1 MNEQEALELSWTVA
15 QENGFEGDFEE
26 YKDSLNDS
34 KNLEQAFNQAK
45 QEAFPGDINSFANG
59 LGLGKAKGVVTK
71 DATAAPNPEA
81 SEIMGSSSEGISS
94 ELEYDKFQNS
104 TKVTL
109 KQESEIFDKAE
120 KFVNTGQKKTVIA
133 KTGKDAN
140 QNPYLVDDDGNVK
153 QEYFDLF
160 EEYKDLKFGSV
171 EQREFNAGLRNKIK
185 ALDTYVNPTIASKVL
200 YSAKNWYDKE
210 KEIVDD
216 KDWISLEQEAITQV
230 VKEKKIKR
238 SELNNNRVTYEDDVK
253 SKMLN
258 LYTKNL
264 KDEQVKD
271 NISNWIQTQED
282 DKSFLQKAGDLLTF
296 YSEDKDEFKTK
307 QQKDITKTQK
317 EKFDKLNSKVK
328 SDIKFLDTSPNL
340 IDEQYRELQNIAKG
354 NYQTQEEVDEAN
366 EKITQLKE
374 SIITTT
380 GLYNDKI
387 KGLDSLLEK
396 REDYGLI
403 LSSLE
408 RDYNFIPILTAN
420 MALGGATALSAGIE
434 LTNAALSVSA
444 EFGLGTRFTGSSDV
458 FTPVLKLAENLVYS
472 ESYKNTLE
480 ESRNTL
486 NSFKEQISSGLAE
499 PQELDDLKD
508 GDDWGRYFATLLGS
522 QTLNTVVLFSTGGA
536 ALPILASQAAG
547 SSFGEMEEDERQ
559 SRSAIEKWENSNP
572 DTRGPKP
579 EVVDYTPA
587 QKYITGIGNGALE
600 YFTERVSLGIINRS
614 KAAFR
619 AMPKVKN
626 SFSQSI
632 GNLLSKKGAK
642 KAVEGTALFAYDAAT
657 EAGQEGLV
665 ELGSNMFDRYVLGKD
680 INLFE
685 GVKDATFSGL
695 VMGAGVYKAPQFFG
709 SISTLVQKT
718 GDTQVIGQAKERILE
733 IEKIIKENPNMGAEI
748 KASLVTEHQQQTQK
762 ISNVINKGLNKFK
775 DFSKEDINE
784 LGNIEQKQYALMKE
798 ADAIEQDSGITT
810 DKQALLNQVNLK
822 KIQLDIQ
829 RNEIL
834 EKYGEI
840 ESDITDE
847 QVQLNYRE
855 IERQTDLIKK
865 IAGEGVVE
873 SLDNE
878 QYQEV
883 LRKSSNEKD
892 FDKNK
897 KSLGYFSENGVL
909 YINKERAAKENMA
922 NTPIHEFLH
931 YIMDGVL
938 NQEVDGKKQMT
949 DEAYGIVEE
958 FKVILKEQNPKAYAE
973 IEKRIKSNY
982 KEDTSDREVAEEW
995 ISIFGEVEYN
1005 ETLGSKLNKLKSRF
1019 TDVYFKES
1027 GFENLDFRNGKDL
1040 FDFLVDFKSKFKK
1053 GKVSDRV
1060 VNVVSNKNKTKTK
1073 DKDSKT
1079 FSINEAYKEL
1089 QQIEE
1094 TEANFTQQP
1103 EIRKT
1108 QEKRKKELLKI
1119 VQDENAYEELRQID
1133 EFEADFN
1140 PTEFSKNRKKELLDL
1155 INKEEEKEIKK
1166 FSKNEKASAEVQR
1179 LFNEKP
1185 RDWENLV
1192 IEQMRP
1198 ITAKLVERRRDVTG
1212 FNREELLRDFEVG
1225 ERGVFDLIRSYDPS
1239 KNDSLAAYINTF
1251 LSFRAQESSKRILKP
1266 VFESDVTEEKGVAA
1280 QEDDLS
1286 IEDAIDESF
1295 KPTVEEK
1302 SKLRRQI
1309 KLPDEQV
1316 EKVRQAV
1323 RKTFGTR
1330 LPPLKSPEFKKA
1342 LRKAY
1347 DTELFKDLKT
1357 NVFKTR
1363 DEYRNFLR
1371 ENWKA
1376 LYDAIPQETLN
1387 QSFAT
1392 FREPVF
1398 DKNGKQKR
1406 EKTPE
1411 GERIFRKKNINREEF
1426 LDYFFNTNIG
1436 GSTRGT
1442 RKDAIVRMLAQEL
1455 GFDATMETIQEP
1467 KVAEK
1472 IEFVNPS
1479 VDVANTAEIINRF
1492 PNKLFSLNNNLSY
1505 EDIIKKVREET
1516 KPLYLNPDN
1525 EKKLKKG
1532 KASPTIKEVLIN
1544 ELIPALKGLPDDV
1557 KYLLLYSIQGTG
1569 KLSPQA
1575 IKIIKK
1581 ENPNLSTKNINNFGA
1596 AAMPFASVGLAKK
1609 ALFGTVREANIKIK
1623 KLKANDLTL
1632 IKAFQFAG
1640 KSVPSTG
1647 KISDQDLNRL
1657 VEDENLQQIVIEE
1670 NDAKNEA
1677 FYKIIKS
1684 LAELVVENP
1693 KLKKYILHLISLQA
1707 YYQGHFIRKLMP
1719 FVSFTKPYGKNFK
1732 KHDEHFSKAVDTSI
1746 YAQYMIMQA
1755 GDYKQKYIDK
1765 KLDDDFNKLWSGSGR
1780 GVVTEESGDNFDLD
1794 KKPGQTEDIN
1804 ISPFINVLDKLKE
1817 DEKKQHFLLPGTQFN
1832 KTDKLVNILE
1842 INEDGFYE
1850 EIEIPK
1856 EEANNLNKEIN
1867 NILENKTS
1875 IAASE
1880 TISEARARIL
1890 GTKKRI
1896 PKFFIPAS
1904 ADDFVGLIYYMLGK
1918 GKKGE
1923 EQIKWFQT
1931 NLFDPYAK
1939 AEAKVSTERI
1949 KVGRKYNQLL
1959 KEFDIIPSTLKKEVP
1974 DGVYTQEQAVR
1985 VYIWDS
1991 IKQTIPGLSES
2002 EQKSL
2007 VDYVNS
2013 NKDLKRFADKV
2024 KSVSFGYGYA
2034 KPGKAWTSGTI
2045 STDFLEVINTT
2056 KRAAFLEQWQKN
2068 VDVIFSKE
2076 NLNKMQAA
2084 FGTDYRI
2091 AVENALGRMKTGRN
2105 AQYNADSNTARF
2117 MDWVNGSIG
2126 TIMFFN
2132 DKSATLQLLS
2142 TINFINWSDNNILKA
2157 GKAFAN
2163 QPQYWSDFKMLFN
2176 SDFLLNRRDG
2186 LKMNVNEADLADA
2199 AKTNGARGVISK
2211 ILKVGFLPTKLAD
2224 SFAIASGGA
2233 SFYRNRVNSLI
2244 KNGVSEKD
2252 AKERAFRDF
2261 REIAEETQQSS
2272 RPDKIS
2278 QQQASPIGRTILNFV
2293 NTNMQY
2299 NRVAKKAALDLINR
2313 RGDTKTNISKIVYY
2327 MAVQNLIF
2335 NALQQ
2340 GLFAV
2345 LFGDIDEDE
2354 KKKQKYF
2361 RVANGMADSFLRGL
2375 GITGGIF
2382 SVVKN
2387 AAIKVYEE
2395 QEKKNPKYEKVALEA
2410 LKISPPISSKMQR
2423 LFSAART
2430 FTWEKKEIKQKG
2442 LSITSP
2448 AVLGVSQVVS
2458 AVTNLPADRVVKKV
2472 SNVAAATTEDLRFY
2486 QRIALLL
2493 GWSKWDLG
2501 IEDDKI
2507 KTYTNPKIRGSYK
2520 PIRSY
2525 SKPLKYSKP
2534 TKK

>member
-1 MNEQEALELSWTVA
+1 MNEKLLKQVFLLRKNDFKNEIEFFKA
-15 QENGFEGDFEE
+15 FEE
-26 YKDSLNDS
+26 SEDERKKSFDILVTKGFLGTEKQFLDS
-34 KNLEQAFNQAK
+34 A
-45 QEAFPGDINSFANG
+45 GV
-59 LGLGKAKGVVTK
+59 GKTNGVVAM
-71 DATAAPNPEA
+71 DATVTPEKKQA
-81 SEIMGSSSEGISS
+81 SESTVSEQESISS
-94 ELEYDKFQNS
+94 ELPKPLDLPDNIKRKLSRENLTFEERVSLAETNSQRELDAEDFARINMESTQWVEKEESKKRKIKNPLYSGKDSGVSQFVEEVIPNQDWLRTKDQAIKNILENDENIGEDVDYKYIEDNPQFDFKVKDEMIKIHSKQLEANVIDEKTEAIVENLEDKETFSKKTKDLAINIGKFQYGGDFVGQTEKQIEIERIDKKLLDNLNTAQGEAIRYLDNS
-104 TKVTL
+104 QKIRNNIS
-109 KQESEIFDKAE
+109 KREQEIMNTNYTSQGEVDKA
-120 KFVNTGQKKTVIA
+120 NTELKNLRKTSEDIFSTQK
-133 KTGKDAN
+133 
-140 QNPYLVDDDGNVK
+140 
-153 QEYFDLF
+153 
-160 EEYKDLKFGSV
+160 S
-171 EQREFNAGLRNKIK
+171 R
-185 ALDTYVNPTIASKVL
+185 
-200 YSAKNWYDKE
+200 YD
-210 KEIVDD
+210 
-216 KDWISLEQEAITQV
+216 
-230 VKEKKIKR
+230 
-238 SELNNNRVTYEDDVK
+238 ELNTILEDSNNAAVNLDAIERNYNLLPIYATELKLSITGMGTQAVELANSAIDVLSTPLIGSDYVT
-253 SKMLN
+253 
-258 LYTKNL
+258 T
-264 KDEQVKD
+264 
-271 NISNWIQTQED
+271 
-282 DKSFLQKAGDLLTF
+282 
-296 YSEDKDEFKTK
+296 
-307 QQKDITKTQK
+307 
-317 EKFDKLNSKVK
+317 
-328 SDIKFLDTSPNL
+328 P
-340 IDEQYRELQNIAKG
+340 
-354 NYQTQEEVDEAN
+354 
-366 EKITQLKE
+366 
-374 SIITTT
+374 
-380 GLYNDKI
+380 
-387 KGLDSLLEK
+387 
-396 REDYGLI
+396 
-403 LSSLE
+403 
-408 RDYNFIPILTAN
+408 
-420 MALGGATALSAGIE
+420 
-434 LTNAALSVSA
+434 LTNMSL
-444 EFGLGTRFTGSSDV
+444 GLMIANA
-458 FTPVLKLAENLVYS
+458 K
-472 ESYKNTLE
+472 KNEAMDDFREAST
-480 ESRNTL
+480 SI
-486 NSFKEQISSGLAE
+486 KEQIRSGIAKPKQLK
-499 PQELDDLKD
+499 DLKD

-522 QTLNTVVLFSTGGA
+522 QTINTAILFSTGGY
-536 ALPILASQAAG
+536 ALPILAAQATGG
-547 SSFGEMEEDERQ
+547 SFEQMAEDERQ
-559 SRSAIEKWENSNP
+559 SRINYETWLNS
-572 DTRGPKP
+572 DEDKRGEVP
-579 EVVDYTPA
+579 ELLQYTPLQRYA
-587 QKYITGIGNGALE
+587 TGIGNGALE
-600 YFTERVSLGIINRS
+600 YFSEKISLGIINR
-614 KAAFR
+614 
-619 AMPKVKN
+619 
-626 SFSQSI
+626 
-632 GNLLSKKGAK
+632 AK
-642 KAVEGTALFAYDAAT
+642 KAAIGLPDLRKGFAKGIKDIVNRTTTKGLAKNSLLFAYDGAS
-657 EAGQEGLV
+657 EAGAEAFV
-665 ELGSNMFDRYVLGKD
+665 ELGSNMFDRNVLGKD
-680 INLFE
+680 VNLFD
-685 GVKDATFSGL
+685 GVADAAFSGFI
-695 VMGAGVYKAPQFFG
+695 MANGVYKAPSLFN
-709 SISTLVQKT
+709 SISQLVQGK
-718 GDTQVIGQAKERILE
+718 DSNQKIAEARIRMIEIGKILQSNQNSTMSPENRRILE
-733 IEKIIKENPNMGAEI
+733 QEHKRLMQESSDEINKTLNRFGRMSRKEINRLGKIELETYKLRKQAQQIRDDKGLLEGKEDLLKSLKEKKQALEIERLKILAPYEIEEIKKQRKENPENFKNRVALNLRKIESEI
-748 KASLVTEHQQQTQK
+748 EVIEDFIGEDNVVVFDTTEEFVKETGSPKNADGYYNPDDDK
-762 ISNVINKGLNKFK
+762 IYINKQRAAEVNAITVGSHELLHRIMRNTFSDETKGTALVNRFIDVLKEKNPEAYAKIQAKIDRNYRFELDEKGDFKLNKEGNKIEK
-775 DFSKEDINE
+775 DFSEYAEEYFTQFNDVAYTPS
-784 LGNIEQKQYALMKE
+784 LGESL
-798 ADAIEQDSGITT
+798 
-810 DKQALLNQVNLK
+810 VNFGK
-822 KIQLDIQ
+822 D
-829 RNEIL
+829 IL
-834 EKYGEI
+834 EF
-840 ESDITDE
+840 
-847 QVQLNYRE
+847 L
-855 IERQTDLIKK
+855 
-865 IAGEGVVE
+865 
-873 SLDNE
+873 SL
-878 QYQEV
+878 
-883 LRKSSNEKD
+883 
-892 FDKNK
+892 
-897 KSLGYFSENGVL
+897 
-909 YINKERAAKENMA
+909 
-922 NTPIHEFLH
+922 
-931 YIMDGVL
+931 
-938 NQEVDGKKQMT
+938 KQIGFT
-949 DEAYGIVEE
+949 NAD
-958 FKVILKEQNPKAYAE
+958 
-973 IEKRIKSNY
+973 
-982 KEDTSDREVAEEW
+982 
-995 ISIFGEVEYN
+995 
-1005 ETLGSKLNKLKSRF
+1005 F
-1019 TDVYFKES
+1019 TDS
-1027 GFENLDFRNGKDL
+1027 SGKDVY
-1040 FDFLVDFKSKFKK
+1040 DFLTDYKRKFKK
-1053 GKVSDRV
+1053 GKVSKKAKALAKESQEAEKAFDNIV
-1060 VNVVSNKNKTKTK
+1060 SENKKSITNVYT
-1073 DKDSKT
+1073 
-1079 FSINEAYKEL
+1079 EL
-1089 QQIEE
+1089 QKIDEF
-1094 TEANFTQQP
+1094 EADFMPTQ
-1103 EIRKT
+1103 RSKR
-1108 QEKRKKELLKI
+1108 RKKELLKI

-1133 EFEADFN
+1133 EFEANFN

-1392 FREPVF
+1392 FREPVL

-1479 VDVANTAEIINRF
+1479 VDVVNTAEIINRF

-1505 EDIIKKVREET
+1505 EDIIKEVKEKT
-1516 KPLYLNPDN
+1516 KSFYSSPGD
-1525 EKKLKKG
+1525 EKQLAKSN
-1532 KASPTIKEVLIN
+1532 ATIKLRVIEN
-1544 ELIPALKGLPDDV
+1544 LIPVLKDKLSNDV
-1557 KYLLLYSIQGTG
+1557 KYLLIYSLTGTG
-1569 KLSPQA
+1569 KLSDEA
-1575 IKIIKK
+1575 IKRIKK
-1581 ENPNLSTKNINNFGA
+1581 ETGLTKKEIKILGA
-1596 AAMPFASVGLAKK
+1596 TAMLYANVKGAEK
-1609 ALFGTVREANIKIK
+1609 ALELDRDAIKEEK
-1623 KLKANDLTL
+1623 KSYKNLDEKSYLDQAFEFIGLKL
-1632 IKAFQFAG
+1632 
-1640 KSVPSTG
+1640 SSTG
-1647 KISDQDLNRL
+1647 KITDKNLNRL
-1657 VEDENLQQIVIEE
+1657 FKNEDLQQLVVKE
-1670 NDAKNEA
+1670 NNAKKQA
-1677 FYKIIKS
+1677 FEKIIKA
-1684 LAELVVENP
+1684 LADIVVENESLLP
-1693 KLKKYILHLISLQA
+1693 EVLHLISLQA

-1719 FVSFTKPYGKNFK
+1719 FVSFTKPYGENFET
-1732 KHDEHFSKAVDTSI
+1732 HDEHFSKAVDTSI

-1755 GDYKQKYIDK
+1755 AKNRQKYIKSVDK
-1765 KLDDDFNKLWSGSGR
+1765 NGETQFTKDFNKLWSGSGR
-1780 GVVTEESGDNFDLD
+1780 GVVTKASGNKFDLN

-1804 ISPFINVLDKLKE
+1804 TSPFINVKEKLKK
-1817 DEKKQHFLLPGTQFN
+1817 DEKKQHFLLPNTSFN

-1850 EIEIPK
+1850 AEITK
-1856 EEANNLNKEIN
+1856 EKDNKLDQEIN
-1867 NILENKTS
+1867 DILENKTS

-1880 TISEARARIL
+1880 TISEARARIA
-1890 GTKKRI
+1890 GAKKRI
-1896 PKFFIPAS
+1896 PKFFIPSS

-1923 EQIKWFQT
+1923 EQMKWFQT

-1939 AEAKVSTERI
+1939 AEAKVSSERI
-1949 KVGRKYNQLL
+1949 KVGKTYNNLL
-1959 KEFDIIPSTLKKEVP
+1959 KEFDIIPTTLKKEIP
-1974 DGVYTQEQAVR
+1974 GEPFTQEQAIR
-1985 VYIWDS
+1985 VYIWDLT
-1991 IKQTIPGLSES
+1991 KQTIPGLSES
-2002 EQKSL
+2002 EQKTL

-2013 NKDLKRFADKV
+2013 NKKLKRFAEKV
-2024 KSVSFGYGYA
+2024 MKVSFGYGYA
-2034 KPGKAWTSGTI
+2034 KPGSAWTSGNI

-2056 KRAAFLEQWQKN
+2056 KRSAFLQQWQKN
-2068 VDVIFSKE
+2068 VDVIFSKD

-2084 FGTDYRI
+2084 FGTNYRI

-2199 AKTNGARGVISK
+2199 AKTSGARGVISK

-2395 QEKKNPKYEKVALEA
+2395 QEKNNPKYEKVALEA

-2430 FTWEKKEIKQKG
+2430 FTYDKKEIKQKG

-2458 AVTNLPADRVVKKV
+2458 AVTNLPADRVIKKV
-2472 SNVAAATTEDLRFY
+2472 SNVAAATTEDLIFY
-2486 QRIALLL
+2486 QRIALLF

-2501 IEDDKI
+2501 IEDYKKKNKNKK
-2507 KTYTNPKIRGSYK
+2507 KTIRSTKTRNTKIRK
-2520 PIRSY
+2520 VKTRTI
-2525 SKPLKYSKP
+2525 K
-2534 TKK
+2534 